1 MIFSKVYGSLLV
13 GRRKMTRV
21 KFFLMCLLIMC
32 NMHLK
37 LAVSQNTT
45 KLNDT
50 QEDVEGYQS
59 FNINVAFKQYE
70 HDNEVRMS

>member
-1 MIFSKVYGSLLV
+1 
-13 GRRKMTRV
+13 
-21 KFFLMCLLIMC
+21 
-32 NMHLK
+32 MHLK